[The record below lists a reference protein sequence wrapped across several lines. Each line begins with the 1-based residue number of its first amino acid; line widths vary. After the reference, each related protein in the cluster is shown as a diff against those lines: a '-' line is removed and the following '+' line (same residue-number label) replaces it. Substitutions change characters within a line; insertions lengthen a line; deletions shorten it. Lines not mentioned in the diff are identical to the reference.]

1 LTPARNVHLTTGQSR
16 KRFRDTNTVTWKRFQ
31 VDESVK
37 AVAMASR
44 RPTIHDVAKAA
55 GVAISSVS
63 RVLNGH
69 TSNRETIERVERA
82 VREVGYVPSAVAQ
95 SLKTQQTGQIAFAME
110 DVGNAAYLAMVR
122 TIQPVLREAGYRL
135 LLHSTGGDVRD
146 EIEVLGSLSQR
157 YVDGLVLCPIRV
169 TDEHLR
175 ALDTPSVPVVV
186 IGSLPDDVPVDN
198 VRADSRRGAKL
209 AMQHLAEQG
218 RRRIALVDGPAD
230 TVPGKARYL
239 GYQDGLEAAGVA
251 EDPDLVAFT
260 DFSLGEGAKAAAA
273 MLRHE
278 PRPDAFFAA
287 NDVLALGVLQAV
299 REAGLSVPE
308 DVAVIGMDDTE
319 LAVTAWPPLSSVS
332 LGAAER
338 GRLAAELL
346 LERLADTE
354 RDPQRLTVPPQLV
367 IRASSQALRTHPAG
381 PQSDGVT
388 PDAER
393 GSR

>member
-1 LTPARNVHLTTGQSR
+1 MST
-16 KRFRDTNTVTWKRFQ
+16 
-31 VDESVK
+31 
-37 AVAMASR
+37 R

-69 TSNRETIERVERA
+69 TSNRETIERVQRA

-95 SLKTQQTGQIAFAME
+95 SLKTQQTGQVAFAME

-135 LLHSTGGDVRD
+135 LLHSTGGDVHD
-146 EIEVLGSLSQR
+146 EIEVLESLSQR

-169 TDEHLR
+169 TDEHVR
-175 ALDTPSVPVVV
+175 ALAAPAVPVVV
-186 IGSLPDDVPVDN
+186 IGSLPDDVQVDN
-198 VRADSRRGAKL
+198 VRADSRRGARL
-209 AMQHLAEQG
+209 AMEHLTGQG
-218 RRRIALVDGPAD
+218 RRRIALIDGPAD
-230 TVPGKARYL
+230 TVPGRSRYL
-239 GYQDGLEAAGVA
+239 GYQDGLAAAGMA
-251 EDPDLVAFT
+251 EQPELVSFT

-273 MLRHE
+273 MLRRE

-299 REAGLSVPE
+299 REAGLSVPD
-308 DVAVIGMDDTE
+308 DVAVVGMDDTE
-319 LAVTAWPPLSSVS
+319 LAETAWPQLSSVS

-346 LERLADTE
+346 LERLGQTDRA
-354 RDPQRLTVPPQLV
+354 PQRLTVSPQLV
-367 IRASSQALRTHPAG
+367 VRASSQPHSSNTLGTA
-381 PQSDGVT
+381 SDGHG
-388 PDAER
+388 R
-393 GSR
+393 